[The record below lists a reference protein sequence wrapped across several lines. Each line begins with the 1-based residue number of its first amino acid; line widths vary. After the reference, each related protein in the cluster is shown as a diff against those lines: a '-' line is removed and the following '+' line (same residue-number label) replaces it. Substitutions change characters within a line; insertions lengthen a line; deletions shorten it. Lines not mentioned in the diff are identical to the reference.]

1 MIILQYLSYYF
12 RCGNE
17 PIIIA
22 LLNRGASLEQVDN
35 TGLTALHHAVN
46 SGQVRE
52 LFIVS
57 NIKIGLTCYAM
68 LTIFFFK
75 KIKPRI

>member
-1 MIILQYLSYYF
+1 MKERDEHSTVSYYF

-46 SGQVRE
+46 SGQVGEMCHSLLLSILR
-52 LFIVS
+52 LV
-57 NIKIGLTCYAM
+57 
-68 LTIFFFK
+68 
-75 KIKPRI
+75 